1 MKVAIIGA
9 SGFIGSALLDEAL
22 NRGHEVTAIV
32 RHPEK
37 IKLDNPNL
45 TVKKG
50 DITNEAE
57 LAEVLK
63 GNDAVICSY
72 KTDNK
77 VDAAKSTYAL
87 INACKK
93 DGIKRL
99 LLVNGA
105 ASLEVAPGK
114 LLIDT
119 PEFPDAWKNL
129 ALATKEALDIL
140 RGVNDLDWT
149 ALSPAA
155 MIEPGPRT
163 GKFRLG
169 KEQLVINDKG
179 ESKITNA
186 DYAVAMIDELENP
199 QHIKQR
205 FTLAY

>member
-9 SGFIGSALLDEAL
+9 SGFIGAALLDEAL

-37 IKLDNPNL
+37 IKVSNPKL

-50 DITNEAE
+50 DTTSEAE
-57 LAEVLK
+57 LADVLK
-63 GNDAVICSY
+63 GNEAVIVSY
-72 KTDNK
+72 KTDDTTESVKATN
-77 VDAAKSTYAL
+77 AL
-87 INACKK
+87 IDAVRKL
-93 DGIKRL
+93 GIKRV
-99 LLVNGA
+99 LLVSGA

-119 PEFPDAWKNL
+119 PEFPAEWKNL
-129 ALATKEALDIL
+129 AIATKEALE
-140 RGVNDLDWT
+140 VVKQANDLDWT
-149 ALSPAA
+149 ALSPAM

-169 KEQLVINDKG
+169 TNQVVFNEKG
-179 ESKITNA
+179 ESKISNA
-186 DYAVAMIDELENP
+186 DYAVALIDELEKP
-199 QHIKQR
+199 QHIRQR

>member
-37 IKLDNPNL
+37 INIDNPHL

-50 DITNEAE
+50 DTTNEAE
-57 LAEVLK
+57 LAEVLN
-63 GNDAVICSY
+63 GNEAVICAY

-77 VDAAKSTYAL
+77 VDSAKATYAL

-99 LLVNGA
+99 LLVSGA
-105 ASLEVAPGK
+105 ASLEVAPGQ
-114 LLIDT
+114 LLIDS
-119 PEFPDAWKNL
+119 PEFPAAWKNV
-129 ALATKEALDIL
+129 AIATKEALDIL

-149 ALSPAA
+149 ALSPAM

-169 KEQLVINDKG
+169 KEQVVFNEKG
-179 ESKITNA
+179 ESKISNT